1 MSVETTPFFVVSSGR
16 SGTAMM
22 ERLFSCFPQAEMHH
36 EYMVHH
42 IQPLA
47 VKYHMGLIGL
57 GEVMHTLR
65 ATHAAAIYY
74 SDAPLWGDASNKL
87 SWLIPALDLM
97 FPNARYIHLVRD
109 GRKVASSYF
118 HKLANECYDDH
129 ATAVL
134 QRYYDARG
142 ELPAPPP
149 EKKYWWPL
157 PPRGHMQELE
167 FLTYNQFQ
175 RIAFHW
181 AEINRTIVHDLDPIP
196 KERRHTVRLEDLV
209 ARADARQGLLN
220 FLGLPWDDRV
230 MGLLNRP
237 HNVNRPEDYPLTR
250 EQTAQF
256 NLIAGDVMQ
265 TFGYDRRPEYR
276 VAY

>member
-1 MSVETTPFFVVSSGR
+1 MSAETKPFFVVSSGR

-22 ERLFSCFPQAEMHH
+22 ERLFSCFPQVEMHH

-42 IQPLA
+42 VQPLA
-47 VKYHMGLIGL
+47 VKFHMGLSLL
-57 GEVMHTLR
+57 GEALHTLR
-65 ATHAAAIYY
+65 MTHESAIYY
-74 SDAPLWGDASNKL
+74 SDALLWGDSSNKL
-87 SWLIPALDLM
+87 SWLIPALNHI
-97 FPNARYIHLVRD
+97 FPNAHFIHLVRD
-109 GRKVASSYF
+109 GRKVASSF
-118 HKLANECYDDH
+118 LHKLGKECYDDQS
-129 ATAVL
+129 TAVL

-157 PPRGHMQELE
+157 PPRGHAQELE

-181 AEINRTIVHDLDPIP
+181 AEINRTIIHDLDMIP
-196 KERRHTVRLEDLV
+196 EARRHTVRLEDLTH
-209 ARADARQGLLN
+209 RADARQGLLN
-220 FLGLPWDDRV
+220 FLGLPWDDRIV
-230 MGLLNRP
+230 GLLNRP

-250 EQTAQF
+250 EQTEQF
-256 NLIAGDVMQ
+256 NMIAGDVMQ
-265 TFGYDRRPEYR
+265 TFGYHRRPEYR

>member
-1 MSVETTPFFVVSSGR
+1 MGAMTKPFFVVSSGR

-22 ERLFSCFPQAEMHH
+22 QLLFSAFPQVEMHH

-42 IQPLA
+42 IQPAA
-47 VKYHMGLIGL
+47 VKYHMGMIGL
-57 GEVMHTLR
+57 GE
-65 ATHAAAIYY
+65 ATHALRTTHVAAVHY
-74 SDAPLWGDASNKL
+74 SQSPIWGDASNKL
-87 SWLIPALDLM
+87 SWLIPVLERL
-97 FPNARYIHLVRD
+97 FPDARYIHLVRD
-109 GRKVASSYF
+109 GRKVTSSYF
-118 HKLANECYDDH
+118 HKLGAECYDDH
-129 ATAVL
+129 ATAVM
-134 QRYYDARG
+134 QRYYDSRG

-167 FLTYNQFQ
+167 FLTYDQFQ

-181 AEINRTIVHDLDPIP
+181 AEINRTITYQLDAIP
-196 KERRHTVRLEDLV
+196 EERRLLVRLEDLV
-209 ARADARQGLLN
+209 VRGDVRQSFLN

-237 HNVNRPEDYPLTR
+237 HNVSRPEDYPLTA
-250 EQTAQF
+250 EQTQQF

-265 TFGYDRRPEYR
+265 AFGYNARPEYR

>member
-1 MSVETTPFFVVSSGR
+1 MTAETKPFFVVSSGR

-22 ERLFSCFPQAEMHH
+22 ERLFSCFPQVEVHH
-36 EYMVHH
+36 EYMVQHL
-42 IQPLA
+42 QPTA

-57 GEVMHTLR
+57 GEAMHVLR
-65 ATHAAAIYY
+65 AAHGSAIYY
-74 SDAPLWGDASNKL
+74 SEAPLWGDSSNKL
-87 SWLIPALDLM
+87 SWLIPALNRL
-97 FPNARYIHLVRD
+97 FPEARFVHLIRD

-118 HKLANECYDDH
+118 HKLGNECYDDH
-129 ATAVL
+129 STAIL

-142 ELPAPPP
+142 DLPPPPP

-157 PPRGHMQELE
+157 PPRGHAQEHE

-181 AEINRTIVHDLDPIP
+181 AEVNRTIIHDLDFIQP
-196 KERRHTVRLEDLV
+196 ERRHTVRLEDLA

-220 FLGLPWDDRV
+220 FLGLPWDDRI

-237 HNVNRPEDYPLTR
+237 HNVNRPEDYPLTA

-256 NLIAGDVMQ
+256 TYVAGDMMQ
-265 TFGYDRRPEYR
+265 TLGYDRRVEYR